1 MAAAAAMVV
10 STARLRIMCIMSIT
24 KCLAA
29 KLARALLVHSDSAKE
44 LRDMA
49 RHPKRMPWRY
59 DEKTQTFTTPAGKV
73 TLQELAEARYALGVG
88 RVGSMPIPPGFRP
101 ARLN

>member
-1 MAAAAAMVV
+1 
-10 STARLRIMCIMSIT
+10 
-24 KCLAA
+24 
-29 KLARALLVHSDSAKE
+29 
-44 LRDMA
+44 MA